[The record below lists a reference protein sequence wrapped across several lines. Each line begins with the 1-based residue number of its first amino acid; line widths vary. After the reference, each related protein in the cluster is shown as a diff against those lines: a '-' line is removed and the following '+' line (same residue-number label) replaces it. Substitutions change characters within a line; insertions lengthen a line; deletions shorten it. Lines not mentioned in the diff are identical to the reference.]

1 MLQRYR
7 RLLAQFPNDDA
18 LHHFRQPSQR
28 KRATLSALYPQHPV
42 ALITGA
48 GAPRIGNCVA
58 RFLGSRGYQIAVH
71 ANASAS
77 EAKETVAELEAN
89 GVSAIAVTADLT
101 DEKSTRD
108 MVCNVSDHFGH
119 IEALVNSAGI
129 WKSGDLEDIRAE
141 DVRHHFEVN
150 ALGTFLCCQQVGLQ
164 MVSQDHGGSIVNIG
178 DWSTIRPL
186 GDYAAYYPSKGTI
199 PTITR
204 CFAVELARRNPC
216 VRVNAVLPGPV
227 LFPEDMPESERKAE
241 IAGTLVKREGSPQNV
256 ADAVL
261 MLLENDFITGVSLPV
276 DGGRSVYS
284 E

>member
-1 MLQRYR
+1 M
-7 RLLAQFPNDDA
+7 
-18 LHHFRQPSQR
+18 
-28 KRATLSALYPQHPV
+28 SASYPQHPV

-58 RFLGSRGYQIAVH
+58 RLLAEKGYQLAIH
-71 ANASAS
+71 ANKSTAA
-77 EAKETVAELEAN
+77 ANETVRELEKR
-89 GVSAIAVTADLT
+89 GVSAIAVNADLT
-101 DEKSTRD
+101 NETAVQQ
-108 MVCNVSDHFGH
+108 MVHDVTDHFGH

-129 WKSGDLEDIRAE
+129 WKSGDLEDIRAD
-141 DVRHHFEVN
+141 DVRLHFEIN

-178 DWSTIRPL
+178 DWSTIRPC

-204 CFAVELARRNPC
+204 CLAVELARRNPC

-227 LFPEDMPESERKAE
+227 LFPQDMPEAARKAE
-241 IAGTLVKREGSPQNV
+241 IAGTLVKREGTPQNV
-256 ADAVL
+256 ADAAL

-276 DGGRSVYS
+276 DGGRSIYS

>member
-1 MLQRYR
+1 M
-7 RLLAQFPNDDA
+7 
-18 LHHFRQPSQR
+18 
-28 KRATLSALYPQHPV
+28 SASYPQNPV

-48 GAPRIGNCVA
+48 GAPRIGNCIA
-58 RFLGSRGYQIAVH
+58 RVLGEKGYQLAIH
-71 ANASAS
+71 ANASTEQAD
-77 EAKETVAELEAN
+77 ATVAELEAK
-89 GVSAIAVTADLT
+89 GISAMTVKADLT
-101 DEKSTRD
+101 DESAIKQ
-108 MVCNVSDHFGH
+108 MVCSVSDHYGH

-129 WKSGDLEDIRAE
+129 WNSGDLEDVRAD

-178 DWSTIRPL
+178 DWSTIRPC

-227 LFPEDMPESERKAE
+227 LFPQDMPEAERKAE
-241 IAGTLVKREGSPQNV
+241 IAGTLVKREGNPQNV

-276 DGGRSVYS
+276 DGGRSIYS

>member
-1 MLQRYR
+1 M
-7 RLLAQFPNDDA
+7 
-18 LHHFRQPSQR
+18 
-28 KRATLSALYPQHPV
+28 SALYPQHPV

-58 RFLGSRGYQIAVH
+58 RVLGSKGYQIAIH
-71 ANASAS
+71 ANASTAAA
-77 EAKETVAELEAN
+77 EETVAALEAD
-89 GVSAIAVTADLT
+89 GVSAIAVTADLR
-101 DEKSTRD
+101 DEEAIRD
-108 MVCNVSDHFGH
+108 MVCKVADHFGH

-129 WKSGDLEDIRAE
+129 WKSGDLEDICAD

-150 ALGTFLCCQQVGLQ
+150 AMGTFICCQQVGMQ

-227 LFPEDMPESERKAE
+227 LFPDDMPEAERKAE

-276 DGGRSVYS
+276 DGGRSIYS

>member
-1 MLQRYR
+1 MS
-7 RLLAQFPNDDA
+7 AQFPKN
-18 LHHFRQPSQR
+18 
-28 KRATLSALYPQHPV
+28 PV

-58 RFLGSRGYQIAVH
+58 RVLGENGYQIAIH
-71 ANASAS
+71 ANASTS
-77 EAKETVAELEAN
+77 EAEKTVAELEAK
-89 GVSAIAVTADLT
+89 GVSAIAVKADLT
-101 DEKSTRD
+101 DESAIQD
-108 MVCNVSDHFGH
+108 MVSNVSDHFGH

-129 WKSGDLEDIRAE
+129 WKSGDLEDITAD

-150 ALGTFLCCQQVGLQ
+150 ALGTFLCCQQVGMQ

-227 LFPEDMPESERKAE
+227 LFPQDMPEAERKAE
-241 IAGTLVKREGSPQNV
+241 IAGTLVKREGTPQNV

-261 MLLENDFITGVSLPV
+261 MMLENDFITGVSLPV
-276 DGGRSVYS
+276 DGGRSIYS

>member
-1 MLQRYR
+1 M
-7 RLLAQFPNDDA
+7 
-18 LHHFRQPSQR
+18 
-28 KRATLSALYPQHPV
+28 SASYPQHPV

-58 RFLGSRGYQIAVH
+58 RLLAEKGYQLAIH
-71 ANASAS
+71 ANKSTASAN
-77 EAKETVAELEAN
+77 ETVRELEER
-89 GVSAIAVTADLT
+89 GVSAIAVNADLT
-101 DEKSTRD
+101 NETAVQQ
-108 MVCNVSDHFGH
+108 MVHTVTDHFGH

-129 WKSGDLEDIRAE
+129 WKSGDLEDIRAD
-141 DVRHHFEVN
+141 DVRLHFEIN

-178 DWSTIRPL
+178 DWSTIRPC

-204 CFAVELARRNPC
+204 CLAVELARRNPC

-227 LFPEDMPESERKAE
+227 LFPQDMPEAARKEE
-241 IAGTLVKREGSPQNV
+241 IAGTLVKREGTPQNV
-256 ADAVL
+256 ADAAL

-276 DGGRSVYS
+276 DGGRSIYS